1 MSTFIAIDGLDGSGK
16 ETQSN
21 RLVNHLKIEGYT
33 VRSLSFP
40 MYTSESSAL
49 VRMYL
54 DGKLG
59 SRPSDTNA
67 YAASTFFACDRYA
80 SYKSDWK
87 RDYDS
92 LDKVIIANRYTSAN
106 AVHQLSKMPRERWE
120 EFLDWLWD
128 FEFIKLGLPTPDLV
142 LYLELLPEH
151 SAQLVSSRS
160 DETGRKLDI
169 HEKDA
174 DFMRKSYEAAQFACE
189 KLGWTKI
196 KCYNADGIR
205 TRDEIFSEI
214 VDVVA
219 NKTSLIL

>member
-40 MYTSESSAL
+40 MYQSESSAL

-87 RDYDS
+87 ADYDS
-92 LDKVIIANRYTSAN
+92 LDKIIVANRYTSAN
-106 AVHQLSKMPRERWE
+106 AVHQLSKMPRENWS

-128 FEFIKLGLPTPDLV
+128 FEFIKLGLPSPDLV
-142 LYLELLPEH
+142 IYLELLPEH
-151 SAQLVSSRS
+151 SARLVASRS
-160 DETGRKLDI
+160 DATGRKMDI

-189 KLGWTKI
+189 RLGWTKI
-196 KCYNADGIR
+196 KCYDSVGIR
-205 TRDEIFSEI
+205 TRDAIFSEI
-214 VDVVA
+214 LDMVA
-219 NKTSLIL
+219 RKTGITL

>member
-21 RLVNHLKIEGYT
+21 RLVNHLKIEGYQ

-40 MYTSESSAL
+40 MYSSESSAL

-87 RDYDS
+87 ADYDS
-92 LDKVIIANRYTSAN
+92 LDKVIVANRYTSAN
-106 AVHQLSKMPRERWE
+106 AVHQLSKLPRDMWDS
-120 EFLDWLWD
+120 FLDWLWD

-142 LYLELLPEH
+142 MYLELLPEH
-151 SAQLVSSRS
+151 SAQLVASRS
-160 DETGRKLDI
+160 DQTGRKMDI

-174 DFMRKSYEAAQFACE
+174 DFMRRSYDAAQFACE

-196 KCYNADGIR
+196 KCYNDSGIR
-205 TRDEIFSEI
+205 TREEIFAEI
-214 VDVVA
+214 LSVVA
-219 NKTSLIL
+219 SKTGLVL